1 MKRRTFLK
9 AMAAGT
15 LAGPALARAAVGA
28 RRPNI
33 VILVTDDQGYAD
45 LSAYPHAAKDVH
57 TPHMDRIAKEG
68 VLLTQGYVSAPVC
81 SPSRAGWNTGLYQQR
96 WGHWSWG
103 APLPATAR
111 TLAERL
117 KAVGYVTGKVGK
129 SDFGTHYHS
138 LDVREYPLNHGYDEF
153 LGFSSHAHDYWLLSE
168 EIEKKTPDPHGGSAA
183 LGPLFEN
190 RGRKE
195 YDQGYLTTILTDAA
209 VDFLK
214 RHRDDTFL
222 LTVAYNSVHHLIH
235 EVPDEYLKKHG
246 VKPIP
251 NYDPDAMGKY
261 KAYYNTYNK
270 LGPITDD
277 QMRRYY
283 LANLECLDD
292 HVARILDTMDALGLA
307 DDTLVIFF
315 ADNGGSP
322 LTGANNQPLRGSK
335 YILFEGGIRVP
346 FAFRW
351 PGKLPRGKTYPHR
364 VSTLDI
370 LPTCLD
376 AAGVPVPDGLDGA
389 SFLDAVCAGRPAPSS
404 QRPMV
409 WAFGK
414 HWAVRDGDWKLC
426 HTSDYTGRRPTSRI
440 LKGPGKGAKARLFN
454 LATDPAEQKD
464 VSGAYPEVVGRL
476 TRVYKQWQSEMKGDA
491 RFKNRK
497 K

>member
-251 NYDPDAMGKY
+251 NYDPDKDPPPSRERVMH
-261 KAYYNTYNK
+261 
-270 LGPITDD
+270 ITTPTTNSAPS
-277 QMRRYY
+277 RTTR
-283 LANLECLDD
+283 C
-292 HVARILDTMDALGLA
+292 
-307 DDTLVIFF
+307 
-315 ADNGGSP
+315 
-322 LTGANNQPLRGSK
+322 
-335 YILFEGGIRVP
+335 GGITWRTLS
-346 FAFRW
+346 AWTTMW
-351 PGKLPRGKTYPHR
+351 PGFWTRWTPWA
-364 VSTLDI
+364 S
-370 LPTCLD
+370 PTT
-376 AAGVPVPDGLDGA
+376 
-389 SFLDAVCAGRPAPSS
+389 RSS
-404 QRPMV
+404 SSSPTT
-409 WAFGK
+409 A
-414 HWAVRDGDWKLC
+414 D
-426 HTSDYTGRRPTSRI
+426 RR
-440 LKGPGKGAKARLFN
+440 
-454 LATDPAEQKD
+454 
-464 VSGAYPEVVGRL
+464 
-476 TRVYKQWQSEMKGDA
+476 
-491 RFKNRK
+491 
-497 K
+497 